1 MTALI
6 DEHNGFDNLKP
17 TGGINSLL
25 NSFTSTVKVS
35 TNSGME
41 TDAAHQNEQIIF
53 QQDQEQE
60 LLKSEEKYKNDNDGD
75 NIAN

>member
-1 MTALI
+1 MTAFI

-35 TNSGME
+35 TNSRME
-41 TDAAHQNEQIIF
+41 TDAANQNEQIIF

-60 LLKSEEKYKNDNDGD
+60 LLKSEEKGRNDSDGD